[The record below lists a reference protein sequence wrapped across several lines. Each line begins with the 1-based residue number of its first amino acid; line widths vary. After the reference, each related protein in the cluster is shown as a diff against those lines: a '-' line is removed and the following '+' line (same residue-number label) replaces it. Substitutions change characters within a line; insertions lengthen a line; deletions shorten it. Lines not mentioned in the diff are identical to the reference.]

1 MLVFFVLLTLIVQIG
16 FLVIARNAASV
27 ALEGAV
33 RGARFQSSD
42 LAVARDRLERDLH
55 ATVPGTEDVDISI
68 TSDGR
73 TVTGTVSFDW
83 VPPGPDLIPV
93 TISVTREAPVVV
105 PP

>member
-16 FLVIARNAASV
+16 FLVIARNATSV

-33 RGARFQSSD
+33 RQAGTDSGD
-42 LAVARDRLERDLH
+42 LTVVRDRLERNLH
-55 ATVPGTEDVDISI
+55 ATVPGTQEAEIEM
-68 TSDGR
+68 TSNGR
-73 TVTGTVSFDW
+73 IVTGTVSFVW

-93 TISVTREAPVVV
+93 TISVTRQAPIVV

>member
-1 MLVFFVLLTLIVQIG
+1 MLVFFVLLTLIAQIG

-33 RGARFQSSD
+33 RQAGTQSSD
-42 LAVARDRLERDLH
+42 LVVARDRLERNLH
-55 ATVPGTEDVDISI
+55 ATVPGTQDAEIVM

-73 TVTGTVSFDW
+73 IVTGTVSFDW

-93 TISVTREAPVVV
+93 TISVTREAPIVV